1 MGVVVEEPA
10 LDVVEFCRRHE
21 LDAAVK
27 ATLDLVAKYYPVAQR
42 ISAELVHDPD
52 ADADWVALNV
62 EVDTPPQ
69 AILEHDAAFLDE
81 WSATIGGHVLDRLV
95 VMIYPA
101 DDGRS

>member
-1 MGVVVEEPA
+1 MGVLVEPFPPDVREYCDRHDLMPA
-10 LDVVEFCRRHE
+10 LRESGW
-21 LDAAVK
+21 
-27 ATLDLVAKYYPVAQR
+27 LVQKYFPQAQR

-62 EVDTPPQ
+62 EGDAPPQ
-69 AILEHDAAFLDE
+69 AILAHDAAFLDE